1 MNKLITKSCEEIMT
15 TVYKPIEFAVDG
27 LLAQG
32 LYILAGSPKAGK
44 SWLALQLCLAVAK
57 GEKLLER
64 ETANGTALYFCLE
77 DGYERIQKRL
87 YELTD
92 EPSDKLFFS
101 IMADSIGGGLEEQI
115 TKFKSA
121 HDDLRLVIIDTLQMV
136 RSETESTYGSDY
148 AELLPLKS
156 LAQQLGICIVL
167 VHHLR
172 KAADKDP
179 FNMVSGSTGL
189 NGCVDGL
196 LVLIKAKR
204 SANQAVLH
212 CTGRDI
218 EDTELLL
225 TRQDARWT
233 VTDESEDKPPDLFSF
248 AIHDLMIE
256 KLTFKGSATELC
268 DLLTEKF
275 SQEFFPNMIKKDLTL
290 HGYELQSYGVKFS
303 HKRSNGQRLI
313 MLEYDRDSD
322 TGDGRNLMP
331 EPSQNA
337 DPAVTAEQPESSQA
351 IDSIGSAATEGSNT
365 CEKSTDPVG
374 QLAVPFRKGADP
386 EYLLINGKKI
396 EVKSYSINELLYQC
410 AAKIRAKVFA
420 DQGIVLPEFDP
431 AL

>member
-15 TVYKPIEFAVDG
+15 TLYKPIEFAVDE
-27 LLAQG
+27 LIAQG
-32 LYILAGSPKAGK
+32 LYILAGSPKVGK

-64 ETANGTALYFCLE
+64 ETRGGTALYLCLE

-101 IMADSIGGGLEEQI
+101 IMADSIGCGLEQEI
-115 TKFKSA
+115 EKFKSVY
-121 HDDLRLVIIDTLQMV
+121 DDLRLVVIDTLQMV
-136 RSETESTYGSDY
+136 RSEAESTYGNDY
-148 AELLPLKS
+148 AELLPLKN
-156 LAQQLGICIVL
+156 LAQQLGISIVL

-172 KAADKDP
+172 KAADSDP

-196 LVLIKAKR
+196 LVLMKAKR
-204 SANQAVLH
+204 SANQATLH

-218 EDTELLL
+218 EDKELLL
-225 TRQDARWT
+225 TRQGARWELA
-233 VTDESEDKPPDLFSF
+233 DESEDKPPDIFSF
-248 AIHDLMIE
+248 AIHDLMVE
-256 KLTFKGSATELC
+256 LVSFKGSATELC
-268 DLLTEKF
+268 GLLAEKY
-275 SQEFFPNMIKKDLTL
+275 SREFFPNMIKKDLTL

-303 HKRSNGQRLI
+303 HKRSNGLRLI
-313 MLEYDRDSD
+313 TLEYDRDSD
-322 TGDGRNLMP
+322 TSDGIKLMP
-331 EPSQNA
+331 EGAETA
-337 DPAVTAEQPESSQA
+337 DPAVTVPETESSQTVDN
-351 IDSIGSAATEGSNT
+351 IDSAAETETNT
-365 CEKSTDPVG
+365 CEKSADPVG
-374 QLAVPFRKGADP
+374 QLAVPFRNGADP
-386 EYLLINGKKI
+386 EYVIIGGKKV

>member
-15 TVYKPIEFAVDG
+15 TVYKPIGFAVDG

-57 GEKLLER
+57 EEKLFER
-64 ETANGTALYFCLE
+64 ETNGGTALYFCLE

-92 EPSDKLFFS
+92 EPSENLYFS
-101 IMADSIGGGLEEQI
+101 ILADSIGCGLEEQI

-121 HDDLRLVIIDTLQMV
+121 HEDLHLVVIDTLQMV
-136 RSETESTYGSDY
+136 RSETDSTYGSDY
-148 AELLPLKS
+148 AELLPLKA
-156 LAQQLGICIVL
+156 LAQQLGISIVL

-225 TRQDARWT
+225 TRQGASWT
-233 VTDESEDKPPDLFSF
+233 VTDESEDKPPDIFSF
-248 AIHDLMIE
+248 AIHDLMLE
-256 KLTFKGSATELC
+256 QLSFKGSATELC
-268 DLLTEKF
+268 DLMTRKHE
-275 SQEFFPNMIKKDLTL
+275 QEFFPNMMKKELTL

-322 TGDGRNLMP
+322 TSDGKNLMP

-337 DPAVTAEQPESSQA
+337 DPAVTVEESNSSQTA
-351 IDSIGSAATEGSNT
+351 DTIDSASVGDRKTSKELA
-365 CEKSTDPVG
+365 DPVG
-374 QLAVPFRKGADP
+374 QLAVPFRKEADP
-386 EYLLINGKKI
+386 EYLLINGKKV
-396 EVKSYSINELLYQC
+396 EVKRYTLNELLNRS

-420 DQGIVLPEFDP
+420 VKGIVVPEFDP

>member
-15 TVYKPIEFAVDG
+15 TLYKPIEFAVDG
-27 LLAQG
+27 LITQG

-57 GEKLLER
+57 GEKLFER
-64 ETANGTALYFCLE
+64 ETNGGTALYFCLE

-92 EPSDKLFFS
+92 EPSDNLFFS
-101 IMADSIGGGLEEQI
+101 ILADSIGCGLEEQI
-115 TKFKSA
+115 TKFKSV
-121 HDDLRLVIIDTLQMV
+121 HEDLHLVVIDTLQMV
-136 RSETESTYGSDY
+136 RSETDSTYGSDY
-148 AELLPLKS
+148 AELLPLKA
-156 LAQQLGICIVL
+156 LAQQLGISIVL

-196 LVLIKAKR
+196 LVLMKTKR
-204 SANQAVLH
+204 SANQATLH

-225 TRQDARWT
+225 TRQGARWT

-248 AIHDLMIE
+248 AIHDLMLE
-256 KLTFKGSATELC
+256 LLSFKGSATELC
-268 DLLTEKF
+268 GLMTKKYE
-275 SQEFFPNMIKKDLTL
+275 QEFFPNMMKKELTL

-303 HKRSNGQRLI
+303 HKRSNGLRLI

-322 TGDGRNLMP
+322 TSDGKNLMP

-337 DPAVTAEQPESSQA
+337 DPAVTVGDSNSSQTA
-351 IDSIGSAATEGSNT
+351 DTIDSASTDNSNT
-365 CEKSTDPVG
+365 CEKLADPVE
-374 QLAVPFRKGADP
+374 QLAVPFRSGADP
-386 EYLLINGKKI
+386 KYVIIGGKKV
-396 EVKSYSINELLYQC
+396 EVKSYSLDDLLNQS
-410 AAKIRAKVFA
+410 AAKLREKIFKER
-420 DQGIVLPEFDP
+420 GVLVPEFDP

>member
-15 TVYKPIEFAVDG
+15 TVYKPIGFAVDG
-27 LLAQG
+27 LITQG

-57 GEKLLER
+57 GEKLFDR
-64 ETANGTALYFCLE
+64 ETNGGTALYFCLE

-92 EPSDKLFFS
+92 EPSDNLFFS
-101 IMADSIGGGLEEQI
+101 ILADSIGCGLEEQI
-115 TKFKSA
+115 TKFKSV
-121 HDDLRLVIIDTLQMV
+121 HEDLHLVVIDTLQMV
-136 RSETESTYGSDY
+136 RSETDSTYGSDY
-148 AELLPLKS
+148 AELLPLKA
-156 LAQQLGICIVL
+156 LAQQLGISIVL

-225 TRQDARWT
+225 TRQGASWT

-248 AIHDLMIE
+248 AIHDLMLE
-256 KLTFKGSATELC
+256 QLLFKGSATELC
-268 DLLTEKF
+268 SLMTKKYE
-275 SQEFFPNMIKKDLTL
+275 QEFFPNMMKKELTL

-322 TGDGRNLMP
+322 TSDGKNLMP

-337 DPAVTAEQPESSQA
+337 DPAVTVEQTESSQTA
-351 IDSIGSAATEGSNT
+351 DTIDSA
-365 CEKSTDPVG
+365 STGDSKTSKELADPVG
-374 QLAVPFRKGADP
+374 QLAVPFRRAADP
-386 EYLLINGKKI
+386 EHLLINGKKV
-396 EVKSYSINELLYQC
+396 EMKRFSLDELLHRC
-410 AAKIRAKVFA
+410 AAKIRAKIFEER
-420 DQGIVLPEFDP
+420 GIILPEFDP